1 MLLRGE
7 YVLVRVGDSTKY
19 SHATFLEIPEFEK
32 KNLNNN
38 FSVHIKMIWNLA
50 FLQIF
55 SNLLSHAWKNAVLFW
70 KCEKEWFYFWLH
82 GETLICLL

>member
-1 MLLRGE
+1 MFLRSE

-38 FSVHIKMIWNLA
+38 FSVHIKMI
-50 FLQIF
+50 
-55 SNLLSHAWKNAVLFW
+55 
-70 KCEKEWFYFWLH
+70 
-82 GETLICLL
+82 